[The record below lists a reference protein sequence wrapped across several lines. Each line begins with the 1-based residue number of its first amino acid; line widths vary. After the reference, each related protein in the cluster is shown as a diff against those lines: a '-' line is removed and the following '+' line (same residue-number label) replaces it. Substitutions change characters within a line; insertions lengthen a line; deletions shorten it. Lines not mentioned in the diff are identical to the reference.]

1 MDIPTNAFKRS
12 LAEGRRSIGF
22 WLSLG
27 SPAVA
32 ELVAGVGYD
41 WVLVD
46 TEHAPNELPDVI
58 DQLRALEGGTA
69 SPVVRPAWNDPV
81 LIKRLL
87 DAGAQ
92 SLLVP
97 FVRNAEEAARA
108 VAATRYP
115 PQGIR
120 GVATITRASRYGRVA
135 DYVHRAQQ
143 ELCVVVQLE
152 TRGALDELE
161 AIAAVPGVDALF
173 VGPSD
178 LAADMG
184 HVGEPGHPD
193 VQAAIADACARC
205 ARLGKPLGTF
215 APFEADARRYLGMGF
230 RFTAVANDAVVLR
243 RGAAETLDSFRP
255 SKGAGPARS

>member
-1 MDIPTNAFKRS
+1 MEIPKNAFKRA
-12 LAEGRRSIGF
+12 LAAGGRPIGF

-32 ELVAGVGYD
+32 EVVAGAGYD

-46 TEHAPNELPDVI
+46 TEHSPNEVKDVI

-69 SPVVRPAWNDPV
+69 SAVVRPAWNDPV
-81 LIKRLL
+81 LVKRLL

-97 FVRNAEEAARA
+97 FVRNAEEAELA

-115 PQGIR
+115 PRGIR

-135 DYVHRAQQ
+135 DYVRAAEE
-143 ELCVVVQLE
+143 ELCVIVQLE
-152 TRGALDELE
+152 TCASLARLE

-178 LAADMG
+178 LAADL
-184 HVGEPGHPD
+184 GHPGD
-193 VQAAIADACARC
+193 PRHPEVQAAIADACERC

-215 APFEADARRYLGMGF
+215 APIEDDARRYLEMGV
-230 RFTAVANDAVVLR
+230 RFAAVGADAVVLR
-243 RGAAETLDSFRP
+243 RGADALREAFR
-255 SKGAGPARS
+255 GL

>member
-1 MDIPTNAFKRS
+1 MDIPRNAFKRA
-12 LAEGRRSIGF
+12 LAEGRRPIGF

-32 ELVAGVGYD
+32 ELVAGAGYD

-46 TEHAPNELPDVI
+46 TEHAPNEVPDVI

-87 DAGAQ
+87 NAGAQ

-115 PQGIR
+115 PRGIR
-120 GVATITRASRYGRVA
+120 GVATITRASHYGRVA
-135 DYVHRAQQ
+135 DYVRAAQD
-143 ELCVVVQLE
+143 EICVVVQLE
-152 TRGALDELE
+152 TRGSLAELE

-184 HVGEPGHPD
+184 HASEPGHPE

-205 ARLGKPLGTF
+205 VRLGKPLGTF
-215 APFEADARRYLGMGF
+215 APFEDDARRYLEMGV
-230 RFTAVANDAVVLR
+230 RFAAVGADVVVLR
-243 RGAAETLDSFRP
+243 QGADAIREAFR
-255 SKGAGPARS
+255 GPARP

>member
-1 MDIPTNAFKRS
+1 MEIPRNAFKRA
-12 LAEGRRSIGF
+12 LAEGRRPIGF

-32 ELVAGVGYD
+32 EVLSGAGYD

-46 TEHAPNELPDVI
+46 TEHAPNDVPGVI
-58 DQLRALEGGTA
+58 DQLRALEGSTA
-69 SPVVRPAWNDPV
+69 APMVRPAWNDPV

-97 FVRNAEEAARA
+97 FVRDAEEAARA

-115 PQGIR
+115 PHGVR

-135 DYVHRAQQ
+135 DYLRRAQD

-152 TRGALDELE
+152 TRGSLAELE
-161 AIAAVPGVDALF
+161 RIVAVPGVDALF

-178 LAADMG
+178 LAADLG
-184 HVGEPGHPD
+184 HLGEPGHPE
-193 VQAAIADACARC
+193 VQAAIEDACTRC
-205 ARLGKPLGTF
+205 ARLGKPLGIF
-215 APFEADARRYLGMGF
+215 APAADDARRYLEMGV
-230 RFTAVANDAVVLR
+230 RFAAVGADAVVLR
-243 RGAAETLDSFRP
+243 QGADAILGAFR
-255 SKGAGPARS
+255 RS